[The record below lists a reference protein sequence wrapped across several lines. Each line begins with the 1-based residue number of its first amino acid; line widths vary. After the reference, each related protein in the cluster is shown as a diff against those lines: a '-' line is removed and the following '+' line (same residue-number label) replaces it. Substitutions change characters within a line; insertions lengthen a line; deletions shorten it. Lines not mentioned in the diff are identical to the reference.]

1 MPATLLTSVFA
12 GGGRA
17 SRYGDFTIVTL
28 HGCCFATT
36 PGEFQQQ
43 QGWART
49 RSSSGDAA
57 RDCAVFVDRFDT
69 VIGRD
74 GSGIAS
80 KGSRMAL
87 HRIIKAMKAAA
98 VFMEG
103 WDVPLDGEYGPV
115 RTTSLDISLA

>member
-1 MPATLLTSVFA
+1 MSATLLASVFA

-43 QGWART
+43 QSWALT
-49 RSSSGDAA
+49 RGSSGDAA
-57 RDCAVFVDRFDT
+57 RDCAAFVDRFDT
-69 VIGRD
+69 VIGRE

-87 HRIIKAMKAAA
+87 QRIIKAMRASA
-98 VFMEG
+98 VFMKG
-103 WDVPLDGEYGPV
+103 WNVPGDGEQGGARITPIE
-115 RTTSLDISLA
+115 SPA

>member
-1 MPATLLTSVFA
+1 MPATLLASVFA

-43 QGWART
+43 QGWALAHA
-49 RSSSGDAA
+49 SSGDTA
-57 RDCAVFVDRFDT
+57 RDCAVFLDRFDT
-69 VIGRD
+69 VIGRE

-87 HRIIKAMKAAA
+87 HRIIKAMKASA

-103 WDVPLDGEYGPV
+103 WDVPHDAQHGAV
-115 RTTSLDISLA
+115 RTTSLEMSPA